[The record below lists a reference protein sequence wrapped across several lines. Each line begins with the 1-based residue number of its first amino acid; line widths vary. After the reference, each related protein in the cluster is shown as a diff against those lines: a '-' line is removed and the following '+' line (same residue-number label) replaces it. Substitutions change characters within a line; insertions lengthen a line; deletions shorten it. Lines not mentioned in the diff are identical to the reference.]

1 MLINNNDYFEV
12 LEGIKERIK
21 TAQYKAVLGA
31 NREQIIL
38 YWNIGRI
45 ITENQKYG
53 NSFIENLARDIK
65 LDFPNAKGYSVRNL
79 CYMRKFA
86 EFITDEE
93 ILQTL
98 SAELSWSHNTHLLVK
113 AKTIEEYQWYAKQ
126 TIEYGWSLSSLE
138 YHSGTKAYQR
148 QAIVE
153 KATNYDTL
161 VF

>member
-79 CYMRKFA
+79 RYMRKFA